1 MIYASS
7 VNSHE
12 NMEEML
18 SNLCLVNSSKNAW
31 LSKEGFT
38 FEELESVNE
47 ITMGS
52 LTSFVSSQE
61 SRFRTIKRQLT
72 VLLMTIYDSNSLT
85 LHNGQGIFHFGTQDI
100 RAKDSGQVLHTHF
113 VNS

>member
-1 MIYASS
+1 
-7 VNSHE
+7 
-12 NMEEML
+12 MEEML

-38 FEELESVNE
+38 FEELESINE
-47 ITMGS
+47 ITMG
-52 LTSFVSSQE
+52 L
-61 SRFRTIKRQLT
+61 LT

>member
-38 FEELESVNE
+38 FEELESINE
-47 ITMGS
+47 ITMG
-52 LTSFVSSQE
+52 L
-61 SRFRTIKRQLT
+61 LT

>member
-31 LSKEGFT
+31 LSKECFT
-38 FEELESVNE
+38 FEELESINE
-47 ITMGS
+47 ITMG
-52 LTSFVSSQE
+52 L
-61 SRFRTIKRQLT
+61 LT

>member
-1 MIYASS
+1 
-7 VNSHE
+7 
-12 NMEEML
+12 ML

-38 FEELESVNE
+38 FEELESINE
-47 ITMGS
+47 ITMG
-52 LTSFVSSQE
+52 L
-61 SRFRTIKRQLT
+61 LT